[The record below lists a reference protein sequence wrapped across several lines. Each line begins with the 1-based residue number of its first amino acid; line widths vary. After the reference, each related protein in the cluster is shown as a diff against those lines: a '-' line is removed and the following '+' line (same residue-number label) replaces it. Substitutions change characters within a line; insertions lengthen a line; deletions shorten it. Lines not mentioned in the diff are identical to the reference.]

1 MATLYIIII
10 IFLIVCLFSIVF
22 NILHLYVS
30 KNSQK
35 RLFDAIYEDM
45 EILKEEIKKIKKN
58 P

>member
-35 RLFDAIYEDM
+35 RLFDSIYEDM